1 MKVTA
6 ERIRS
11 MVADCKTE
19 ADVIRSLRSHRVK
32 YYFTTE
38 TGYMSIKIPCRKGAV
53 RIYRTCSHSAP
64 LRMTSSSPLPYTV
77 PVFSPYY

>member
-11 MVADCKTE
+11 IIADCRTE
-19 ADVIRSLRSHRVK
+19 ADVVRSLRYHKIK
-32 YYFTTE
+32 YAFTTE
-38 TGYMSIKIPCRKGAV
+38 TGYMSIRIPCRKGAV
-53 RIYRTCSHSAP
+53 RIYRTCSRSAP
-64 LRMTSSSPLPYTV
+64 LRMISSSPLPYTV